1 MSISTSNSS
10 FGRHVFG
17 AAALAFGVLI
27 LAWHDYNG
35 EHLPRYIL
43 YPAAAAEIFGGAA
56 IQFRRTANA
65 GAVAL
70 GAVYLLFAL
79 RCLPQVFAKPQIY
92 NSWGNFFEQFSLV
105 TGAAIAY
112 ARWSSPWSRLS
123 SPLSRETLHR
133 GGRVLLGLCVA
144 SFTLEQAVYLG
155 PTASLV
161 PKWLPPTQMFW
172 AVTTTVL
179 FALAA
184 VALLTNRMA
193 LLATRLLTLMLV
205 MFGLLVWVPL
215 ILSDPHNSANWSETV
230 ETFAIA
236 GAAWILADLLGEN
249 RLKDDRP
256 SGPTIREKSAS
267 HTG

>member
-1 MSISTSNSS
+1 MTASTPSSNL
-10 FGRHVFG
+10 GRHVFG
-17 AAALAFGVLI
+17 VAALAFGLI
-27 LAWHDYNG
+27 TLAWHEYNG
-35 EHLPRYIL
+35 WHLPRYIV

-56 IQFRRTANA
+56 IQFRRTAKA
-65 GAVAL
+65 GAAVL
-70 GAVYLLFAL
+70 GAVYLVFAL
-79 RCLPQVFAKPQIY
+79 MCVPQIVATPRIY

-112 ARWSSPWSRLS
+112 ACLS
-123 SPLSRETLHR
+123 STWSGETINR
-133 GGRVLLGLCVA
+133 IGRILLGICAA
-144 SFTLEQAVYLG
+144 SFALEQAVYLAA
-155 PTASLV
+155 TARLV

-205 MFGLLVWVPL
+205 LFGLLVWVPL
-215 ILSDPHNSANWSETV
+215 VISDPRNHTNWSEIT

-236 GAAWILADLLGEN
+236 GAAWILADLLGE
-249 RLKDDRP
+249 
-256 SGPTIREKSAS
+256 
-267 HTG
+267 